1 MKQTTEISIR
11 PYTKEFYRGNGIYFF
26 LAMLQTVLATFAELF
41 FAWLL
46 QQVIDLTTGADVG
59 FTLTELTL
67 FAIGGLV
74 VQLLTFGF
82 AYLSK
87 PRFLQKAIEQY
98 KTYVFEKISRK
109 GIQAFTSE
117 NTSLYVSALSND
129 AASIESNYLANLFIM
144 IDSIVIFFGAL
155 FMMFWY
161 NPTLSLISI
170 ALSLLPLVA
179 ALTTGNLVAKA
190 EKQVSDRNETYMSTL
205 RDSLAGFSVIKSFR
219 AEAQIC
225 RIYVKKIREVSSAK
239 CLRRKMS
246 ILVRMLSASA
256 GYIVQIGIFLIGAYL
271 ALSGKAVSA
280 GSMIA
285 FVQLLNYVVNPIETI
300 PQCLAERKAARAL
313 IEKLAAAL
321 EENIRE
327 EGTVNKNLVT
337 DQITLSNLSFA
348 YEKDTPVLKNINLC
362 FEKGKSYAIVGASG
376 SGKSTLLNLL
386 LASHTDYSGSILYDT
401 VELRDI
407 TSQTL
412 YDMVAVIQ
420 QNVFIFNAS
429 IRDNITMFASFP
441 KAEVDLAIKQS
452 GLSELIAKY
461 GEDYLCVENGSGLS
475 GGEKQRISIARS
487 LLKNSQVLLVDEAT
501 AALDV
506 ETAYHVSSAILGL
519 KDITRIVIT
528 HALDRELLQKY
539 DEIIVLKNGT
549 VEEQGDFDSLMAKK
563 NYFFSLFTIAQ

>member
-11 PYTKEFYRGNGIYFF
+11 PYTKEFYRGNGIYFL
-26 LAMLQTVLATFAELF
+26 LAMVQTVLATFAELS

-46 QQVIDLTTGADVG
+46 QQVIDLTTGTDVG

-67 FAIGGLV
+67 LAIGVLV
-74 VQLLTFGF
+74 VQLLAFGF

-87 PRFLQKAIEQY
+87 PRFLSKAIEQY

-129 AASIESNYLANLFIM
+129 AASIESNYLANLFLM

-161 NPTLSLISI
+161 NPTLTLISI

-219 AEAQIC
+219 AEVQIC
-225 RIYVKKIREVSSAK
+225 RIYVQKIREVSGAK

-246 ILVRMLSASA
+246 ILVQMLSASA
-256 GYIVQIGIFLIGAYL
+256 GAIVQIGIFLIGAYL

-285 FVQLLNYVVNPIETI
+285 FVQLLNYVVNPISTI
-300 PQCLAERKAARAL
+300 PECLAERKAARAL
-313 IEKLAAAL
+313 IEKLAIAL
-321 EENIRE
+321 EENVRE
-327 EGTVNKNLVT
+327 EGTTDKNILT
-337 DQITLSNLSFA
+337 DRITLQNLSFA
-348 YEKDTPVLKNINLC
+348 YEKDTPVLENINLR
-362 FEKGKSYAIVGASG
+362 FEKGKSYALVGASG

-386 LASHTDYSGSILYDT
+386 MASHTNYSGSILYDT

-407 TSQTL
+407 TTRTL
-412 YDMVAVIQ
+412 YDMVSVIQ

-441 KAEVDLAIKQS
+441 KHEVDLAIEQS

-461 GEDYLCVENGSGLS
+461 GEEYLCGENGSGLS

-501 AALDV
+501 AALDA

-519 KDITRIVIT
+519 KNITRIVIT
-528 HALDRELLQKY
+528 HALDRELLQQY

-549 VEEQGDFDSLMAKK
+549 VEEQGDFNSLMAKK

>member
-11 PYTKEFYRGNGIYFF
+11 PYTKEFYRGNGIYFL

-41 FAWLL
+41 LAWLL

-59 FTLTELTL
+59 FTLTELIL

-74 VQLLTFGF
+74 VQLLAFGF

-87 PRFLQKAIEQY
+87 PRFLAKAIEQY

-129 AASIESNYLANLFIM
+129 AASIESNYLANLFLM

-161 NPTLSLISI
+161 NPTLALISI

-225 RIYVKKIREVSSAK
+225 RIYVQKIREVSGAK

-246 ILVRMLSASA
+246 ILVRMISASA
-256 GYIVQIGIFLIGAYL
+256 GSIVQIGIFLIGAYL

-285 FVQLLNYVVNPIETI
+285 FVQLLNYVVGPIDTI

-313 IEKLAAAL
+313 IEKLATAL
-321 EENIRE
+321 EENVRE
-327 EGTVNKNLVT
+327 EGTIDKNLLT

-348 YEKDTPVLKNINLC
+348 YEKDTPVLENINLS

-401 VELRDI
+401 TELRDI
-407 TSQTL
+407 TSRTL
-412 YDMVAVIQ
+412 YDMVSVIQ

-441 KAEVDLAIKQS
+441 KADVDFAIEQS

-461 GEDYLCVENGSGLS
+461 GEDYLCGENGSGLS

-501 AALDV
+501 AALDA

-528 HALDRELLQKY
+528 HALDRELLQQY

>member
-11 PYTKEFYRGNGIYFF
+11 PYTKEFYRGNGIYFL

-41 FAWLL
+41 LVWLL

-59 FTLTELTL
+59 FTLTELIL

-74 VQLLTFGF
+74 VQLLAFGF

-87 PRFLQKAIEQY
+87 PRFLSKAIEQY

-129 AASIESNYLANLFIM
+129 AASIESNYLANLFLM
-144 IDSIVIFFGAL
+144 IDSSVIFLGAL

-161 NPTLSLISI
+161 NPTLALISI

-205 RDSLAGFSVIKSFR
+205 RDSLAGFSVMKSFR

-225 RIYVKKIREVSSAK
+225 RIYVQKIREVSGAK

-246 ILVRMLSASA
+246 ILVRMISASA
-256 GYIVQIGIFLIGAYL
+256 GSIVQIGIFLIGAYL

-285 FVQLLNYVVNPIETI
+285 FVQLLNYVVGPIDTI

-313 IEKLAAAL
+313 IEKLATAL
-321 EENIRE
+321 EENVRE
-327 EGTVNKNLVT
+327 EGTIDKNLLT

-348 YEKDTPVLKNINLC
+348 YEKDTPVLENINLS

-386 LASHTDYSGSILYDT
+386 LASHTNYSGSILYDT
-401 VELRDI
+401 TELRDI
-407 TSQTL
+407 TSRTL
-412 YDMVAVIQ
+412 YDMVSVIQ

-441 KAEVDLAIKQS
+441 KADVDFAIEQS

-461 GEDYLCVENGSGLS
+461 GEDYLCGENGSGLS

-501 AALDV
+501 AALDA
-506 ETAYHVSSAILGL
+506 ETAYHVSSSILGL

-528 HALDRELLQKY
+528 HALDRELLQQY